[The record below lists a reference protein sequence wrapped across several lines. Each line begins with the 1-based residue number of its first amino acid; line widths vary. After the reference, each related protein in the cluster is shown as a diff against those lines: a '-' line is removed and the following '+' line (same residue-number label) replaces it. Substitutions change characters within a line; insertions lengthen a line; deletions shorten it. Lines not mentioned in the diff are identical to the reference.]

1 MQSQVQPMLFLR
13 FKCHQWLGGDGVTT
27 STEIVPVMCLQGPSF
42 VEVSGSVGSLMGI
55 MGYSLSSNW
64 ASGRKCYSHH
74 NEYQSE
80 FPSGC
85 MVRAFS

>member
-1 MQSQVQPMLFLR
+1 M
-13 FKCHQWLGGDGVTT
+13 
-27 STEIVPVMCLQGPSF
+27 
-42 VEVSGSVGSLMGI
+42 EVSGSVGSLMGI

-80 FPSGC
+80 FLSRC
-85 MVRAFS
+85 MVMAFFIMYWHLKIVGKLSP

>member
-1 MQSQVQPMLFLR
+1 M
-13 FKCHQWLGGDGVTT
+13 
-27 STEIVPVMCLQGPSF
+27 
-42 VEVSGSVGSLMGI
+42 EVYESVGSLMGI

-74 NEYQSE
+74 NDYQSE

-85 MVRAFS
+85 MFRASFIMYCNFKIVKPNTQAQPMSAWSVMNVSLN